1 MPEWNTPQRPA
12 EYAEESVIV
21 AILNGDYPA
30 GSSLPA
36 ERELALQLGVTRP
49 TLREALQRL
58 ARDGWLTIHQGKST
72 VVNDIWREGGLNVL
86 GDLVRYQRMPEG
98 FVRHLLE
105 VRLAMAPAYTAAAV
119 VNDPES
125 MIAHLAAAGG
135 LEDDAATF
143 ARYDWQLHH
152 RLTLASGNP
161 IYALILNGFATFY
174 EAVAV
179 TYFSRAEARAV
190 SREFYTDLLE
200 AFKKGDAASAEAIS
214 RRVMAESIALWQAT
228 EEQRL

>member
-1 MPEWNTPQRPA
+1 MPEWNAPQRPA
-12 EYAEESVIV
+12 EYAEESVIT

-30 GSSLPA
+30 GALLPA
-36 ERELALQLGVTRP
+36 ERELAVQLGVTRP

-58 ARDGWLTIHQGKST
+58 ARDGWVTIRQGKST

-86 GDLVRYQRMPEG
+86 GDLVRYQHAPDG

-119 VNDPES
+119 IHGREV
-125 MIAHLAAAGG
+125 MLAHLAAAST
-135 LEDDAATF
+135 LEDDAAVF

-152 RLTLASGNP
+152 ELTLACDNP

-190 SREFYTDLLE
+190 SRQFYAELLE
-200 AFKKGDAASAEAIS
+200 AFEKGDAAGAEAIS
-214 RRVMAESIALWQAT
+214 RRVMGESIALWHAV
-228 EEQRL
+228 EMA